1 MIVIETNLKV
11 LPKKCNKCKYSYFNS
26 GDRFCAVSFKDGL
39 NRCCPYEYNEAK
51 RNCEYGKPDWC
62 PLKDLTTEQLID
74 ILDNRVQDH
83 INKEFSKGY
92 RIGLFDEG
100 DTNVLE

>member
-1 MIVIETNLKV
+1 MIVIETKLKV
-11 LPKKCNKCKYSYFNS
+11 LPKKCNKCRYSYFDH

-62 PLKDLTTEQLID
+62 PLKEID
-74 ILDNRVQDH
+74 KDDSC
-83 INKEFSKGY
+83 KERDVWSTNPWENYEKQGCK
-92 RIGLFDEG
+92 EG
-100 DTNVLE
+100 VK

>member
-11 LPKKCNKCKYSYFNS
+11 LPKKCNKCKYSYFNH

-39 NRCCPYEYNEAK
+39 NRCCPYEYNESK

-62 PLKDLTTEQLID
+62 PLKEIEPVESGKYFCEIKKDGS
-74 ILDNRVQDH
+74 N
-83 INKEFSKGY
+83 SSC
-92 RIGLFDEG
+92 
-100 DTNVLE
+100 